1 MKRCRFGGGEGEKEV
16 ACIDMANVLLLLSQ
30 GRSGCGGGGGGTE
43 ESDCLVQSSSSER
56 VFECRTCNRQFPS
69 FQALGGHRAS
79 HKKPRL
85 DGHGHGQAQ
94 AGAAAKRRVHECPIC
109 GVEFAVGQALGGH
122 MRRHRAPTTGV
133 ILAPEKPVERRG
145 KLLDLNWPPSEN
157 DTKLG
162 PGSEVMDEIPMVDC

>member
-1 MKRCRFGGGEGEKEV
+1 MQIWRRRGRE
-16 ACIDMANVLLLLSQ
+16 
-30 GRSGCGGGGGGTE
+30 RSGLHQHGQR
-43 ESDCLVQSSSSER
+43 LVASVTRTQRLRRRRNRRER
-56 VFECRTCNRQFPS
+56 LLGAVVVVGAVFECRTCNRQFPS

-85 DGHGHGQAQ
+85 DGHGHGHGQAQ

-162 PGSEVMDEIPMVDC
+162 PGSEVMD